1 MDSEWYMTTNTMIN
15 EEGLQVQNAYL
26 LVIIMQS
33 EMQRMFFCVM
43 T

>member
-1 MDSEWYMTTNTMIN
+1 MDSEWYMTTNTMIP

-26 LVIIMQS
+26 LVIIMKS
-33 EMQRMFFCVM
+33 EMQRIFFCVM